1 MPISKTDFVRGLQ
14 CEKMLWL
21 DAHCPSEKII
31 PPEMQAKLDAGNE
44 FGDRAMGIFG
54 DFTETTCFKEDGK
67 LHYAEMIRKTQAL
80 LGSGEK
86 VICEAAFSWYGN
98 YCAAD
103 ILRKVGDFYALYEVK
118 NTDTVRKEF
127 ITDLGFQRLILRK
140 SGVPLSSSF
149 LILRGEDIEETN
161 ENLSQIENN
170 PENAKRGGH
179 VCVEYIKYDGFTY
192 KIVDVTQA
200 AKRMEFVAS
209 KEIFE
214 LGKIKKKDAVCPSIA
229 MGEHCDTPYP
239 CWYKEFCQK
248 NKQEN

>member
-21 DAHCPSEKII
+21 DAHRPEERII
-31 PPEMQAKLDAGNE
+31 PPEIQEKLDAGND
-44 FGDRAMGIFG
+44 FGDKAMGIFG

-80 LGSGEK
+80 IESGEN

-103 ILRKVGDFYALYEVK
+103 ILRKDGEKYALYEVK
-118 NTDTVRKEF
+118 NTFLVRKEF

-149 LILRGEDIEETN
+149 LILRGNDKEATHVLDEGVEDIK
-161 ENLSQIENN
+161 S
-170 PENAKRGGH
+170 RGH
-179 VCVEYIKYDGFTY
+179 VCVEYVEHGGDLY
-192 KIVDVTQA
+192 KIIDVTRL
-200 AKRMEFVAS
+200 AKQMERLAE
-209 KEIFE
+209 KEIFA
-214 LGKIKKKDAVCPSIA
+214 LGKIKRKDAICPA
-229 MGEHCDTPYP
+229 VTMGEQCNDPYA
-239 CWYKEFCQK
+239 CWYQHFCREHKE
-248 NKQEN
+248 

>member
-1 MPISKTDFVRGLQ
+1 
-14 CEKMLWL
+14 
-21 DAHCPSEKII
+21 
-31 PPEMQAKLDAGNE
+31 
-44 FGDRAMGIFG
+44 
-54 DFTETTCFKEDGK
+54 
-67 LHYAEMIRKTQAL
+67 
-80 LGSGEK
+80 
-86 VICEAAFSWYGN
+86 
-98 YCAAD
+98 
-103 ILRKVGDFYALYEVK
+103 VK

-214 LGKIKKKDAVCPSIA
+214 QFKEMPLSA
-229 MGEHCDTPYP
+229 MQTESRSDLQQVT
-239 CWYKEFCQK
+239 ERLLDMF
-248 NKQEN
+248 